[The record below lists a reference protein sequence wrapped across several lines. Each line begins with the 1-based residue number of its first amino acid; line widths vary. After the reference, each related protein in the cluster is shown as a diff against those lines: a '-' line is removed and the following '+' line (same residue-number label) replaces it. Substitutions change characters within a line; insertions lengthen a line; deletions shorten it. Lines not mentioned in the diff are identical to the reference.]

1 MSSVRLV
8 RRGGR
13 PTCHVRSPPGGKAR
27 EAIVIPSA
35 PARGAAAAFPLPRT
49 TAPSSPGY
57 LHLQFH
63 RRHRV
68 LHIASPPPPP
78 PLIHSDPDPPHRRPT
93 PPLPPTPQATNCALE

>member
-35 PARGAAAAFPLPRT
+35 PARGAAAAFPLPST

-68 LHIASPPPPP
+68 LHIASPPPSPP
-78 PLIHSDPDPPHRRPT
+78 SFILTPTRRTAAPT
-93 PPLPPTPQATNCALE
+93 PPLPTTPQATNCALE